1 MSELDE
7 AWAFALADAEARA
20 RMEGRG
26 DIARYLA
33 LRKSNDLLRKIGI
46 EWLISTFE
54 TLAGEANRRG
64 SSIRISK
71 GDGHRFQVGNSTM
84 VGSLL
89 ALSVRVRTL
98 SVEAGWP
105 RAPEDGF
112 IRGGGLACANIR
124 HLGIKAASNELLL
137 VQSPQGSPR
146 WMIKTKQGRSVEFHE
161 ADLRKHI
168 AILIAHD

>member
-20 RMEGRG
+20 RLSGRG
-26 DIARYLA
+26 DIAKYLA

-46 EWLISTFE
+46 EWLVSTFE

-64 SSIRISK
+64 GSIQIAK
-71 GDGHRFQVGNSTM
+71 KDGHRFEVGNSTM

-89 ALSVRVRTL
+89 TLSVRVRKL

-105 RAPEDGF
+105 RAPKDGF
-112 IRGGGLACANIR
+112 IRGGGLACGNIH
-124 HLGIKAASNELLL
+124 HLGIKPASDELVL
-137 VQSPQGSPR
+137 VQSTQGAPR
-146 WMIKTKQGRSVEFHE
+146 WVVREKRRQKAELHE
-161 ADLRKHI
+161 ASLQKHI
-168 AILIAHD
+168 AILLADK